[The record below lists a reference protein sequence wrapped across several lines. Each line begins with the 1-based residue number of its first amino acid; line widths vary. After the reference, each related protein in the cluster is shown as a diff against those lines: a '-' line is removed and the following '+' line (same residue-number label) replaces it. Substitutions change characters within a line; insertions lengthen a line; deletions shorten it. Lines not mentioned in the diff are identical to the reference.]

1 MNNEKFTP
9 ENYFKEAPVACPK
22 KLELADTVELMNSP
36 DYKDRFVAEYL
47 QLKIRLDKLSK
58 FINKVRS
65 GTAGFKPSCP
75 LALLVNQCDTMAD
88 YLEWLE
94 RRARIEGINLGCKT
108 EANDYKMIT
117 RDEAVNLLY
126 ELADSTALSEEVKN
140 KLVEIANIID
150 DENIGY
156 HFWGAKTLEKGKVFA
171 TYEKS
176 SMTPQLLDE
185 LEALSEK
192 YSYIP
197 SAYERDEIYRNIDEC
212 SSEDE
217 DWEDK

>member
-1 MNNEKFTP
+1 MNNGKFTP

-75 LALLVNQCDTMAD
+75 LALLIEQCGAMAD
-88 YLEWLE
+88 YIKCLE
-94 RRARIEGINLGCKT
+94 RGACIVGIRLGEFSNL
-108 EANDYKMIT
+108 ERLMIT
-117 RDEAVNLLY
+117 RHEAVELLC

-197 SAYERDEIYRNIDEC
+197 SAHERDEIYRNIDEC